1 MLNLMF
7 LPQAWEDY
15 LYWQSED
22 KKMLRKINRL
32 FDEISRTPTSGTGKP
47 EALRENFSGW
57 WSRRLDGEHRIVYKV
72 ESDTLIIAQI
82 RFHYGN

>member
-7 LPQAWEDY
+7 LPRGWEDY
-15 LYWQSED
+15 LYWQGED
-22 KKMLRKINRL
+22 KRMLRKINRL
-32 FDEISRTPTSGTGKP
+32 LDEISRTPTSGTGKP
-47 EALRENFSGW
+47 EALRENWAGW

-72 ESDTLIIAQI
+72 ESDTIIIAQI

>member
-7 LPQAWEDY
+7 LPRGWEDY
-15 LYWQSED
+15 LYWQGED
-22 KKMLRKINRL
+22 KRMLRKINRL
-32 FDEISRTPTSGTGKP
+32 LDEISRTPTSGTGKP
-47 EALRENFSGW
+47 ETLRENWAGW

-72 ESDTLIIAQI
+72 ESDTIIIAQI